1 MGEQSFIFG
10 GVTLNIDTMTISDIW
25 KEIEKRA
32 NDYPEY
38 VENINA
44 SYIVKLSGEEKTT
57 YSLIFKKEGTTVI
70 KEELDDADCVLS
82 MNTKSFKKLL
92 QGNLNTTAAFMSG
105 KLKVKGNIG
114 LALKLEEALK
124 KFQFGS

>member
-1 MGEQSFIFG
+1 
-10 GVTLNIDTMTISDIW
+10 MTISDIW

-32 NDYPEY
+32 NDHPEY
-38 VENINA
+38 VEDINA
-44 SYIVKLSGEEKTT
+44 TYTVKLSGEEKNT